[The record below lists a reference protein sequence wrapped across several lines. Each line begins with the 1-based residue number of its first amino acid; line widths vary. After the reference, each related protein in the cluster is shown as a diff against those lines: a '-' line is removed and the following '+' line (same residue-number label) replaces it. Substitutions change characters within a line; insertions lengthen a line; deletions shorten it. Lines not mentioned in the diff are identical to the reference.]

1 MSGTDSVNS
10 DIQFDYF
17 VKRQSPPVALSAGIR
32 PTEPF
37 EPIGLM
43 GWLISNCNR
52 YIVRPKLDAGVNESL
67 LSDVADL

>member
-1 MSGTDSVNS
+1 MPGTDSVNS

-32 PTEPF
+32 STEPF

-43 GWLISNCNR
+43 GWLISNNR
-52 YIVRPKLDAGVNESL
+52 SMVRPKLDAGVNESL